1 MSEERKVFFYLI
13 LIFIFLNLKQKSKFE
28 VWTITHHNFRLIG
41 GGIMMHRIGDL
52 RAESYPYLG
61 LGQNQIL
68 VVGAT
73 GEWGGGMLQYQK

>member
-1 MSEERKVFFYLI
+1 
-13 LIFIFLNLKQKSKFE
+13 
-28 VWTITHHNFRLIG
+28 
-41 GGIMMHRIGDL
+41 MMHRIGDL

-73 GEWGGGMLQYQK
+73 GEWGGGCYNIINDLGAELFYPDLRTEKPF